1 MGKILSHFNHLNV
14 LDFLLKLCY
23 TIFRKGGRK
32 MKRTRNSLKYRIFH
46 FLNQIGIQDFLRA
59 ERTIR
64 FTINEILLCI
74 AILAVLF
81 FVPAL
86 FH

>member
-1 MGKILSHFNHLNV
+1 
-14 LDFLLKLCY
+14 
-23 TIFRKGGRK
+23 

-74 AILAVLF
+74 AILIVLF